1 MTTAPAQVRDAAELT
16 YITGCT
22 LSPSPDAVRQARR
35 FTRHTLASWGLGELA
50 DDAELVVTELLANA
64 IRHAWP
70 PAEQT
75 PPAAAALALWLLGDT
90 DGLMC
95 VVTDPSNA
103 APVLGQPGPSGED
116 GRGLQIVHAL
126 SDHWGWSALSQQG
139 KAVWTVL
146 FQD

>member
-1 MTTAPAQVRDAAELT
+1 MTTAPAQVCDPAELP
-16 YITGCT
+16 YVTGCP
-22 LSPSPDAVRQARR
+22 LSPSPDAAGRARS

-70 PAEQT
+70 GGERVSPE
-75 PPAAAALALWLLGDT
+75 AAALALWLLGDT

-95 VVTDPSNA
+95 VVTDPSDTVPA
-103 APVLGQPGPSGED
+103 LRQPGPSGED
-116 GRGLQIVHAL
+116 GRGLHIVHAL

-139 KAVWTVL
+139 KAVWAIL
-146 FQD
+146 FRE